1 MFNVDE
7 RTSVKT
13 ARTSLRPRLHSMIHV
28 EIHVCGGH
36 PWLVTFRLCSLIR
49 VIVAVTVTDW
59 EDFCLCCFLPLRAAV
74 TRRRPRR
81 TAAPAR
87 AGPAKIGRGRHR
99 GPPDLRVPPP
109 PPAVSSNRS
118 RKPKSTPRG
127 EPGHYYNHV
136 TRSLCIL

>member
-59 EDFCLCCFLPLRAAV
+59 EDFIACVVFLRYARPLRGDDRAG
-74 TRRRPRR
+74 RRPPRG
-81 TAAPAR
+81 PAR
-87 AGPAKIGRGRHR
+87 RKLGADGTEDHR
-99 GPPDLRVPPP
+99 TCVFRPPP
-109 PPAVSSNRS
+109 P
-118 RKPKSTPRG
+118 RG
-127 EPGHYYNHV
+127 V
-136 TRSLCIL
+136 F

>member
-59 EDFCLCCFLPLRAAV
+59 EDFCLCVVFLRYARPLRGDDRAG
-74 TRRRPRR
+74 RRPPRG
-81 TAAPAR
+81 PAR
-87 AGPAKIGRGRHR
+87 RKLGADGTEDHR
-99 GPPDLRVPPP
+99 TCVFRPPP
-109 PPAVSSNRS
+109 PRCLLTDRENRKAHRGGS
-118 RKPKSTPRG
+118 RDT
-127 EPGHYYNHV
+127 
-136 TRSLCIL
+136 IIIM

>member
-59 EDFCLCCFLPLRAAV
+59 EDFCLCCFFAFLLSYTRGRYAETTAPDGGPRAG
-74 TRRRPRR
+74 RPGENWAR
-81 TAAPAR
+81 TAPR
-87 AGPAKIGRGRHR
+87 TTGPACSA
-99 GPPDLRVPPP
+99 PPRLCVI
-109 PPAVSSNRS
+109 
-118 RKPKSTPRG
+118 TGG
-127 EPGHYYNHV
+127 E
-136 TRSLCIL
+136 L